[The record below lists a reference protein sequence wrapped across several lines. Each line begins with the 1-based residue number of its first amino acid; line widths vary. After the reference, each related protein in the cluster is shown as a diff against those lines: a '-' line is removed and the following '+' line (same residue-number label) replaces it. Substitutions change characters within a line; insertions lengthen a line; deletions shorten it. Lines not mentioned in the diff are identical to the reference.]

1 MATAENQMTINR
13 HEIYRSKY
21 LAGCVKRYSTWPML
35 KEQSVGHHAWR
46 VACIFVEVFGM
57 PRAEVL
63 YYCLHHDSG
72 ELFAG
77 DVPFG
82 VKKQIPHLKEAMDQ
96 AEAIGL
102 HQLELKLPE
111 LTKEERI
118 QVKICDYL
126 EMHETGEHELNL
138 GNRYAEPIML
148 DTMHAAQKLA
158 GESCMSQHVNE
169 WLGKRG
175 SGRYAR

>member
-1 MATAENQMTINR
+1 MIDRNNLYTSR
-13 HEIYRSKY
+13 Y
-21 LAGCVKRYSTWPML
+21 LAGCVKRYSTWPMVH
-35 KEQSVGHHAWR
+35 EQTVGHHCWR
-46 VACIFVEVFGM
+46 VACIFIEIFGL

-72 ELFAG
+72 ELYAG

-82 VKKQIPHLKEAMDQ
+82 VKKNVPGLKEAMDT
-96 AEAIGL
+96 AESIGL
-102 HQLELKLPE
+102 KQLDIRLPE

-138 GNRYAEPIML
+138 GNRYAEPIVK
-148 DTMHAAQKLA
+148 DTMFLAQNLA
-158 GESCMSQHVNE
+158 RESCMSEHVNN

-175 SGRYAR
+175 SVKYVR

>member
-1 MATAENQMTINR
+1 MVSR
-13 HEIYRSKY
+13 HNVYRSTY
-21 LAGCVKRYSTWPML
+21 LAGCVKRYSTWPMI
-35 KEQSVGHHAWR
+35 QPQTVGHHCWR
-46 VACIFVEVFGM
+46 VACIFVEIFGM

-82 VKKQIPHLKEAMDQ
+82 VKKQVQGLKESMDK

-102 HQLELKLPE
+102 HLLGIKLPQ
-111 LTKEERI
+111 LSKEELA

-138 GNRYAEPIML
+138 GNLYAEDIVA
-148 DTMHAAQKLA
+148 DTMHAAQRLA
-158 GESCMSQHVNE
+158 NESCMSQRVND
-169 WLGKRG
+169 WLRNRG
-175 SGRYAR
+175 SVRHVR